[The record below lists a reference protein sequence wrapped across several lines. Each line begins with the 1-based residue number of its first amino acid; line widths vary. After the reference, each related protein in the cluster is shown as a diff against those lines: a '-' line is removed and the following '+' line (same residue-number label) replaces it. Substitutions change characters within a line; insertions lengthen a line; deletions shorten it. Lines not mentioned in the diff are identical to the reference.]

1 MTDEL
6 FTTIESYRR
15 EQREQREQRETWAG
29 LLAIAVFGVVLAAVC
44 AWVMQ

>member
-15 EQREQREQRETWAG
+15 EQREWRETMLG
-29 LLAIAVFGVVLAAVC
+29 LLAIVVFGGALAAAC
-44 AWVMQ
+44 AWVMR

>member
-15 EQREQREQRETWAG
+15 DQREWRETWTG
-29 LLAIAVFGVVLAAVC
+29 LLAIAVFGGVLAAVC
-44 AWVMQ
+44 MWVMR